1 MDIKDIFTKGLDLGD
16 AGDLLW
22 PVSIYVLGMAA
33 YAIFVFKF
41 YRFVAARDI
50 FRLDLAKYQGLSHRA
65 ARSVLHLVLYIFKY
79 LIVFPVFA
87 FFWFAVLTLILAFL
101 SKAQTFSETLLIA
114 LATVS
119 AIRVT
124 SYYKEDLSRDLAK
137 ILPFAVLGVFLIDA
151 SFFSVSDSLDT
162 LKEARDY
169 TENILYYLLF
179 LIALEFVLRLLMGVT
194 KLILKLKKRLTKSPE
209 PAAVSDPS
217 ATATSAVNDKDTGAS
232 APQSGQPFNEDPP
245 PQPEGASPDPSR
257 DS

>member
-1 MDIKDIFTKGLDLGD
+1 MDINDIFTRGLDLGD

-50 FRLDLAKYQGLSHRA
+50 FRLDLARYEGLSHRA
-65 ARSVLHLVLYIFKY
+65 GRSVLHVVLYIFKY

-101 SKAQTFSETLLIA
+101 SKGQTFSETLLIA

-151 SFFSVSDSLDT
+151 SFFSVKDSLDT

-179 LIALEFVLRLLMGVT
+179 LIALEFVLRLLMGVIR
-194 KLILKLKKRLTKSPE
+194 LLLKLKEGLTRS
-209 PAAVSDPS
+209 SDS
-217 ATATSAVNDKDTGAS
+217 ASVPDSAATSTADDKS
-232 APQSGQPFNEDPP
+232 AGGSVQQSGQPFNEDPSAP
-245 PQPEGASPDPSR
+245 PDGAFPDPTR